1 MAVDLIAAERQVS
14 DLIIASHRGPYV
26 HHPEEG
32 WRRRVNGV
40 FGAMEPVMRATGGT
54 WVCWGLREE
63 EDAALE
69 RHRAV
74 LVDDE
79 ARFRM
84 HEVLLT
90 PQEANEFYEG
100 FTTEALWP
108 ILFCFPS
115 RLQFSPGLWDTY
127 RMVNERF
134 AQAIARLAAP
144 RATVWV
150 QDFHLMLLPELLR
163 KLRPDLKLGFFLH
176 TAFPPPDV
184 FGILPWR
191 DALLEGVLGCDLVGF
206 HIPLYATNFA
216 HSCARFLGAKAHW
229 TEGTTEGQALSVSS
243 TCDRLTTQSGRTVNL
258 LSLGIGASR
267 EDIERLAADPATLE
281 YASNLKAQ
289 MGVEHLLL
297 SAERLDYVKG
307 PVERVKAMEVFFE
320 KHPEWI
326 GRVSLLQVA
335 VPSREGVP
343 EFERLKDL
351 VHQAVG
357 ELNSRL
363 GSPTWQPIVNLGKT
377 LPLQELVGLYLA
389 ADVCLVT
396 PLRDGMNLVAKEY
409 VLCREDGSVVLSE
422 FAGAAFDLPGAVLVN
437 PFSPEH
443 VAEGIHLALKM
454 PARDR
459 KRRFKTMHRVSRAR
473 DLTWWR
479 KEFMRHLARV

>member
-1 MAVDLIAAERQVS
+1 MAIELVAAPKGTS

-26 HHPEEG
+26 PHPEDG

-54 WVCWGLREE
+54 WVCWGLPAEGE
-63 EDAALE
+63 TATE
-69 RHRAV
+69 RHRQV
-74 LVDDE
+74 HLEGE
-79 ARFRM
+79 ALFHI

-90 PQEANEFYEG
+90 PQTAKDFYEG

-115 RLQFSPGLWDTY
+115 RLQFSRGLWDTY
-127 RMVNERF
+127 RLVNERF
-134 AQAIARLAAP
+134 AQAIAQLAAEG
-144 RATVWV
+144 ATVWI
-150 QDFHLMLLPELLR
+150 QDFHLMLLPQLLR

-176 TAFPPPDV
+176 TAFPPPEV

-191 DALLEGVLGCDLVGF
+191 NALLEGVLGCDLVGF
-206 HIPLYATNFA
+206 HIPLYAANFA
-216 HSCARFLGAKAHW
+216 QCCTRFLGAKAHW
-229 TEGTTEGQALSVSS
+229 LEAVDEGHALSPGL
-243 TCDRLTTQSGRTVNL
+243 TCDTLQQDGRTVHL
-258 LSLGIGASR
+258 LALGIGASR
-267 EDIERLAADPATLE
+267 EDIERLATDPATLA
-281 YASNLKAQ
+281 YASELKAR

-307 PVERVKAMEVFFE
+307 PVERVKSMEALFDRY
-320 KHPEWI
+320 PEWV
-326 GRVSLLQVA
+326 GRVTLLQVA

-343 EFERLKDL
+343 EFERLRDL
-351 VHQAVG
+351 NHQAVG

-363 GSPTWQPIVNLGKT
+363 GTPTWQPIVNLGQSM
-377 LPLQELVGLYLA
+377 PLQELVGLYQA

-409 VLCREDGSVVLSE
+409 VLCQEDGAVVLSE
-422 FAGAAFDLPGAVLVN
+422 FAGAAFDMPGAILVN

-443 VAEGIHLALKM
+443 VAEGLHQALTL
-454 PARDR
+454 PEVER
-459 KRRFKTMHRVSRAR
+459 KRRFQTMQEICRGR

-479 KEFMRHLARV
+479 QAFLKRMAEV

>member
-1 MAVDLIAAERQVS
+1 MTIDLIASEREPSQ
-14 DLIIASHRGPYV
+14 LIVASHRGPFAQQ
-26 HHPEEG
+26 PEGG

-63 EDAALE
+63 GEVMPE
-69 RHRAV
+69 RHRTV
-74 LVDDE
+74 LIE
-79 ARFRM
+79 EEERFRI

-90 PQEANEFYEG
+90 GEEAKEFYEG
-100 FTTEALWP
+100 FTTESLWP

-115 RLQFSPGLWDTY
+115 RLQFTPGLWDTY

-134 AQAIARLAAP
+134 AHAIARLAAP

-150 QDFHLMLLPELLR
+150 QDFHLMLLPGLLR

-191 DALLEGVLGCDLVGF
+191 EELLDGVLGCDLVGF

-216 HSCARFLGAKAHW
+216 RSCGRFLGAKPHW
-229 TEGTTEGQALSVSS
+229 RRSNLESHALAPTLV
-243 TCDRLTTQSGRTVNL
+243 CDSLMHGGRAVKL
-258 LSLGIGASR
+258 LSLGIGAAR
-267 EDIERLAADPATLE
+267 EDLERLVDSPEAKA
-281 YASNLKAQ
+281 YASDLRSQ
-289 MGVEHLLL
+289 MAVDHLLL

-307 PVERVKAMEVFFE
+307 PVERVKAMEALFDR
-320 KHPEWI
+320 HPEWI
-326 GRVSLLQVA
+326 GRVTLLQIA

-343 EFERLKDL
+343 EFERLRDQT
-351 VHQAVG
+351 HQAVG
-357 ELNSRL
+357 EVNSRL
-363 GSPTWQPIVNLGKT
+363 GTPTWLPIINLGRT
-377 LPLQELVGLYLA
+377 LPLKELVGLYLA

-409 VLCREDGSVVLSE
+409 ALCREDGAVVLSE

-443 VAEGIHLALKM
+443 VAEGIHTALTL
-454 PARDR
+454 PASER
-459 KRRFKTMHRVSRAR
+459 KKRFRAMRRVSRNR
-473 DLTWWR
+473 DLGWWR
-479 KEFMRHLARV
+479 KAFTKELEEA

>member
-1 MAVDLIAAERQVS
+1 MAIDLVAAEKQVA
-14 DLIIASHRGPYV
+14 DLIIASHRGPFV
-26 HHPEEG
+26 QHSEDG

-40 FGAMEPVMRATGGT
+40 FGAMEPVMRVTGGT
-54 WVCWGLREE
+54 WVCWGLREDGE
-63 EDAALE
+63 SLSE

-74 LVDDE
+74 IVDDAE
-79 ARFRM
+79 KFRV
-84 HEVLLT
+84 HEILLT
-90 PQEANEFYEG
+90 DAEAKEFYEG
-100 FTTEALWP
+100 FTTESLWP

-115 RLQFSPGLWDTY
+115 RLQFTPGLWDTY
-127 RMVNERF
+127 RTVNERF

-144 RATVWV
+144 RATVWI
-150 QDFHLMLLPELLR
+150 QDFHLMLLPGLLR

-191 DALLEGVLGCDLVGF
+191 EALLDGVLGCDLVGF

-216 HSCARFLGAKAHW
+216 RSCGRFLGAKPHW
-229 TEGTTEGQALSVSS
+229 KRSNLESHALSP
-243 TCDRLTTQSGRTVNL
+243 TLICDSLIHGGRTVKL

-267 EDIERLAADPATLE
+267 EDIEHLASDAATQAYAAD
-281 YASNLKAQ
+281 LKAR

-307 PVERVKAMEVFFE
+307 PVERVRSMEALFDR
-320 KHPEWI
+320 HPEWI

-343 EFERLKDL
+343 EFERLKDQ

-422 FAGAAFDLPGAVLVN
+422 FAGAAFDLPGAILVN

-443 VAEGIHLALKM
+443 VAEGIHSALEMK
-454 PARDR
+454 PKDR
-459 KRRFKTMHRVSRAR
+459 KRRFKAMRRVSRSR

-479 KEFMRHLARV
+479 KEFMEQMEAI

>member
-1 MAVDLIAAERQVS
+1 MPIELVATEREPSRLIV
-14 DLIIASHRGPYV
+14 ASHRGPFV
-26 HHPEEG
+26 QQAEGG

-63 EDAALE
+63 GETLSE

-74 LVDDE
+74 LVEDE
-79 ARFRM
+79 DLFHI

-90 PQEANEFYEG
+90 ELEAREFYEG
-100 FTTEALWP
+100 FTTESLWP

-115 RLQFSPGLWDTY
+115 RLQFTPGLWETY
-127 RMVNERF
+127 RRVNERF
-134 AQAIARLAAP
+134 AHAIARLAGP
-144 RATVWV
+144 GATVWV
-150 QDFHLMLLPELLR
+150 QDFHLMLLPGLLR
-163 KLRPDLKLGFFLH
+163 RLRPDLKLGFFLH

-191 DALLEGVLGCDLVGF
+191 EALLDGVLGCDLVGF

-216 HSCARFLGAKAHW
+216 RSCGRFLDARPHW
-229 TEGTTEGQALSVSS
+229 RRSGLETHALSP
-243 TCDRLTTQSGRTVNL
+243 TLICDSLTHGGRTVRL
-258 LSLGIGASR
+258 LSLGIGAAR
-267 EDIERLAADPATLE
+267 EDIERLVSEPAVQAYAAD
-281 YASNLKAQ
+281 LKAK

-307 PVERVKAMEVFFE
+307 PVERVKAMEALFDR
-320 KHPEWI
+320 HPEWI
-326 GRVSLLQVA
+326 GRVTLLQIA

-343 EFERLKDL
+343 EFERLKDQT
-351 VHQAVG
+351 HQAVG
-357 ELNSRL
+357 EVNSRL
-363 GSPTWQPIVNLGKT
+363 GTPTWQPIVNLGKS
-377 LPLQELVGLYLA
+377 LPLDELVGLYLA

-409 VLCREDGSVVLSE
+409 VLCREDGAVVLSE

-443 VAEGIHLALKM
+443 VAEGIHTALTL
-454 PARDR
+454 PVRERR
-459 KRRFKTMHRVSRAR
+459 KRFRAMRRISRNR

-479 KEFMRHLARV
+479 KAFMKEMEGV

>member
-1 MAVDLIAAERQVS
+1 MAIELVPASREVS

-26 HHPEEG
+26 QTKEHG

-40 FGAMEPVMRATGGT
+40 FGAMEPVMRSTGGT
-54 WVCWGLREE
+54 WVCWGLRG
-63 EDAALE
+63 EDEAETE

-74 LVDDE
+74 KEDDGT
-79 ARFRM
+79 RFWI

-90 PQEANEFYEG
+90 PQQAKDFYEG

-115 RLQFSPGLWDTY
+115 RLQFAPGLWDTY

-134 AQAIARLAAP
+134 AQAIAQLAAP
-144 RATVWV
+144 GATVWV

-206 HIPLYATNFA
+206 HIPLYANNFA
-216 HSCARFLGAKAHW
+216 QSCSRFLGAKPHW
-229 TEGTTEGQALSVSS
+229 VEGSTEGRALSVSG
-243 TCDRLTTQSGRTVNL
+243 TCNRLTTQAGRGVQL
-258 LSLGIGASR
+258 LALGIGASR
-267 EDIERLAADPATLE
+267 EDIEQMASDPGTQA
-281 YASNLKAQ
+281 YASKLKAQ

-307 PVERVKAMEVFFE
+307 PVERVKAMELLFE
-320 KHPEWI
+320 QHPEWI
-326 GRVSLLQVA
+326 GRVTLLQVA

-343 EFERLKDL
+343 EFERLKDQT
-351 VHQAVG
+351 HQAVG
-357 ELNSRL
+357 QLNSSL
-363 GSPTWQPIVNLGKT
+363 GTPTWQPIVNLGQT

-409 VLCREDGSVVLSE
+409 VLCRDDGSVVLSE

-443 VAEGIHLALKM
+443 VAKGIHEALSM
-454 PARDR
+454 PEAER
-459 KRRFKTMHRVSRAR
+459 KRRFRTMHEISQSR

-479 KEFMRHLARV
+479 TEFMKQLAQA

>member
-1 MAVDLIAAERQVS
+1 MAIELIPTGRGPADLIV
-14 DLIIASHRGPYV
+14 ASHRGPFV
-26 HHPEEG
+26 EDAEGG

-54 WVCWGLREE
+54 WVCWGLPEE
-63 EDAALE
+63 GETLRE

-79 ARFRM
+79 PKFHV

-90 PQEANEFYEG
+90 QSEAREFYEG
-100 FTTEALWP
+100 FTTESLWP

-115 RLQFSPGLWDTY
+115 RLQFTPGLWDTY

-144 RATVWV
+144 GATVWV
-150 QDFHLMLLPELLR
+150 QDFHLMLLPGLLR

-191 DALLEGVLGCDLVGF
+191 EALLEGVLGCDLVGF

-216 HSCARFLGAKAHW
+216 RSCGRFLGATPHW
-229 TEGTTEGQALSVSS
+229 RRSGLEHHALSPTLV
-243 TCDRLTTQSGRTVNL
+243 CDTLAHEGRTVRI

-267 EDIERLAADPATLE
+267 EDIERLVADPAVRSEATD
-281 YASNLKAQ
+281 LKAR
-289 MGVEHLLL
+289 MGIEHLLL

-307 PVERVKAMEVFFE
+307 PVERVKAMEFLFE
-320 KHPEWI
+320 RHPEWI

-335 VPSREGVP
+335 VPSREGVQ
-343 EFERLKDL
+343 EFERLKDQTHL
-351 VHQAVG
+351 AVG
-357 ELNSRL
+357 ELNSRI
-363 GSPTWQPIVNLGKT
+363 GTPTWQPIVNLGKA

-409 VLCREDGSVVLSE
+409 ALCREDGAVVLSE

-443 VAEGIHLALKM
+443 VAEGIHTALTL
-454 PARDR
+454 PAGERR
-459 KRRFKTMHRVSRAR
+459 RRFRAMRRVSRNR

-479 KEFMRHLARV
+479 RAFMGQMEAL

>member
-1 MAVDLIAAERQVS
+1 MTIDLVAAEKQVA
-14 DLIIASHRGPYV
+14 DLIIASHRGPFV
-26 HHPEEG
+26 QHSEDG

-40 FGAMEPVMRATGGT
+40 FGAMEPVMRVTGGT
-54 WVCWGLREE
+54 WVCWGLREDE
-63 EDAALE
+63 EPLSE

-74 LVDDE
+74 FVDDDE
-79 ARFRM
+79 KFRV

-90 PQEANEFYEG
+90 KSEAKEFYEG
-100 FTTEALWP
+100 FTTESLWP

-115 RLQFSPGLWDTY
+115 RLQFMPGLWDTY

-150 QDFHLMLLPELLR
+150 QDFHLMLLPAMLR

-191 DALLEGVLGCDLVGF
+191 EALLDGVLGCDLVGF

-216 HSCARFLGAKAHW
+216 RSCGRFLGARPHW
-229 TEGTTEGQALSVSS
+229 KRSNLESHALSPTLV
-243 TCDRLTTQSGRTVNL
+243 CDSLAYGSRTVQL
-258 LSLGIGASR
+258 LALGIGASR
-267 EDIERLAADPATLE
+267 EDIEHLALDEATQSYAAD
-281 YASNLKAQ
+281 LKAR

-307 PVERVKAMEVFFE
+307 PVERVKSMEVLFDR
-320 KHPEWI
+320 HPEWI

-343 EFERLKDL
+343 EFERLKDQM
-351 VHQAVG
+351 HQAVG

-363 GSPTWQPIVNLGKT
+363 GSPTWQPIVNLSKT

-409 VLCREDGSVVLSE
+409 VLCRNDGLVVLSE
-422 FAGAAFDLPGAVLVN
+422 FAGAAFDLPGAILVN

-443 VAEGIHLALKM
+443 VAEGIHAALEMK
-454 PARDR
+454 PKER
-459 KRRFKTMHRVSRAR
+459 KRRFRAMHRVSRSR

-479 KEFMRHLARV
+479 KAFMEQMAAI

>member
-1 MAVDLIAAERQVS
+1 MAIELIPAGRQSADLIV
-14 DLIIASHRGPYV
+14 ASHRGPFV
-26 HHPEEG
+26 EDAEGG

-54 WVCWGLREE
+54 WVCWGLPEE
-63 EDAALE
+63 GEALRE

-74 LVDDE
+74 FVDDE
-79 ARFRM
+79 PKFNV

-90 PQEANEFYEG
+90 QSEAREFYEG
-100 FTTEALWP
+100 FTTESLWP

-115 RLQFSPGLWDTY
+115 RLQFTPGLWDTY
-127 RMVNERF
+127 RTVNERF

-144 RATVWV
+144 GATVWV
-150 QDFHLMLLPELLR
+150 QDFHLMLLPGLLR

-191 DALLEGVLGCDLVGF
+191 EALLEGVLGCDLVGF

-216 HSCARFLGAKAHW
+216 RSCGRFLGAAPHW
-229 TEGTTEGQALSVSS
+229 RRSGLENHALSPTLV
-243 TCDRLTTQSGRTVNL
+243 CDTLAHQGRTVRI

-267 EDIERLAADPATLE
+267 EDIERLVADPAAHSE
-281 YASNLKAQ
+281 AADLKAR
-289 MGVEHLLL
+289 MGIEHLLL

-307 PVERVKAMEVFFE
+307 PVERVKAMEYLFE
-320 KHPEWI
+320 RHPEWI

-343 EFERLKDL
+343 EFERLKDQTHL
-351 VHQAVG
+351 AVG
-357 ELNSRL
+357 ELNSRF
-363 GSPTWQPIVNLGKT
+363 GTPTWQPVVNLGKA

-409 VLCREDGSVVLSE
+409 ALCREDGAVVLSE

-443 VAEGIHLALKM
+443 VAEGIHTALTL
-454 PARDR
+454 PARER
-459 KRRFKTMHRVSRAR
+459 RRRFRAMQRVSRNR

-479 KEFMRHLARV
+479 TAFMRQMEAL

>member
-1 MAVDLIAAERQVS
+1 MTIDLVASPKGMS

-26 HHPEEG
+26 GQPEGG

-63 EDAALE
+63 GETAEE
-69 RHRAV
+69 RHRSV
-74 LVDDE
+74 LLEGE
-79 ARFRM
+79 ARFHI

-90 PQEANEFYEG
+90 PQTAKEFYEG

-115 RLQFSPGLWDTY
+115 RLQFAQNLWNTY
-127 RMVNERF
+127 RLVNERF
-134 AQAIARLAAP
+134 AQAIARLASP
-144 RATVWV
+144 GATVWI
-150 QDFHLMLLPELLR
+150 QDFHLMLLPQLLR

-191 DALLEGVLGCDLVGF
+191 DALLDGVLGCDLVGF

-216 HSCARFLGAKAHW
+216 QSCQRFLGAKAHW
-229 TEGTTEGQALSVSS
+229 EEDSFEGHALSPGL
-243 TCDRLTTQSGRTVNL
+243 TCDALQHDGRTIHL

-267 EDIERLAADPATLE
+267 EDIELLATDPATLA
-281 YASNLKAQ
+281 YASDLKAR

-307 PVERVKAMEVFFE
+307 PVERVKAMEALFDR
-320 KHPEWI
+320 HPEWI
-326 GRVSLLQVA
+326 GRVTLLQVA

-343 EFERLKDL
+343 EFERLRDL
-351 VHQAVG
+351 THQAVG

-363 GSPTWQPIVNLGKT
+363 GTPTWQPVVNLGQT
-377 LPLQELVGLYLA
+377 MPLQELVGLYLA

-409 VLCREDGSVVLSE
+409 VLCREDGAVVLSE
-422 FAGAAFDLPGAVLVN
+422 FAGAAFDMPGATLVN

-443 VAEGIHLALKM
+443 VAEGIHHALTM
-454 PARDR
+454 AEPER
-459 KRRFKTMHRVSRAR
+459 KRRFATMRQICRTR

-479 KEFMRHLARV
+479 QAFLKRMAEV

>member
-1 MAVDLIAAERQVS
+1 MAIDLVTAERQTA
-14 DLIIASHRGPYV
+14 DFIIASHRGPYA
-26 HHPEEG
+26 HQEGEG

-40 FGAMEPVMRATGGT
+40 FGAMEPVMRNTGGT
-54 WVCWGLREE
+54 WVCWGLRGEE
-63 EDAALE
+63 EVLPE
-69 RHRAV
+69 RHRV
-74 LVDDE
+74 VMVEDE
-79 ARFRM
+79 PRFRM
-84 HEVLLT
+84 HEVLLL
-90 PQEANEFYEG
+90 PQEAEDFYEG
-100 FTTEALWP
+100 FTTGALWP

-115 RLQFSPGLWDTY
+115 RLQFTPGLWATY

-144 RATVWV
+144 RATVWI
-150 QDFHLMLLPELLR
+150 QDFHLMLLPALLR
-163 KLRPDLKLGFFLH
+163 RLRPDLKLGFFLH

-216 HSCARFLGAKAHW
+216 RCCARYLGVAPHW
-229 TEGTTEGQALSVSS
+229 TEGACEGHALAPSLV
-243 TCDRLTTQSGRTVNL
+243 CDMLSHAGRRVRLL
-258 LSLGIGASR
+258 ALGIGASR
-267 EDIERLAADPATLE
+267 EDIDSVAGDEGTRAF
-281 YASNLKAQ
+281 ASDLKAR

-307 PVERVKAMEVFFE
+307 PVERIRAMEALFE
-320 KHPEWI
+320 LHPEWI
-326 GRVSLLQVA
+326 GRVTLLQVA

-343 EFERLKDL
+343 EFERLKDQ

-357 ELNSRL
+357 ELNSRV
-363 GSPTWQPIVNLGKT
+363 GTPTWQPVVNLGKS
-377 LPLQELVGLYLA
+377 LPLQELTGLYLA
-389 ADVCLVT
+389 ADICLVT

-422 FAGAAFDLPGAVLVN
+422 FAGAAFDLPGAILVN

-443 VAEGIHLALKM
+443 VAEGIHQALSM
-454 PARDR
+454 TARER
-459 KRRFKTMHRVSRAR
+459 KKRFRTMHRICRAR

-479 KEFMRHLARV
+479 KEFLRQLARA